1 MFSKNIIAPIS
12 GKYPHQSKQNIE
24 QATMA
29 ILGVSVIQTK
39 PAPLFTE
46 ASVMNTGYFLL
57 RYSVNLINPKC
68 FSAKIQH
75 SKAALVSEIRHTES
89 RLHITCP
96 SVFLQNTYNAF
107 TRRLGSIIVNTSL

>member
-1 MFSKNIIAPIS
+1 MVFLTNYMRAWRAQRSTDIYILFMFPKNIIAPIS
-12 GKYPHQSKQNIE
+12 GKYALQSKQKIE

-29 ILGVSVIQTK
+29 ILGVSVFQTK

-46 ASVMNTGYFLL
+46 ASEMKTGYFLL

-75 SKAALVSEIRHTES
+75 SKAALVSELRH
-89 RLHITCP
+89 
-96 SVFLQNTYNAF
+96 
-107 TRRLGSIIVNTSL
+107 